1 MTAQTQLATDQIIT
15 SPQWRDWIKY
25 RNSFRFEFVIDVA
38 IPGTTFTN
46 DRTCSF
52 TAIRQ
57 GKDKAFW
64 YAHKKINGHLRRE
77 YLGIDQELDLVLLR
91 EKAIFICSDT
101 YDRQKQVQRSE
112 RKKKQS
118 LTPADKCETET
129 FSPSRSGEEIAKLR
143 AELEEV
149 KADRDRQL
157 IRIAELQNRMHQE
170 LASGFSEKD
179 KRIQELDNANW
190 QLEKRYDTL
199 NEMYRKSETARAE
212 LQAELNTLKAK
223 A

>member
-1 MTAQTQLATDQIIT
+1 MTAQTQLATEKIIT
-15 SPQWRDWIKY
+15 SPYWADWIKHK
-25 RNSFRFEFVIDVA
+25 NSFRFEFVIDVL
-38 IPGTTFTN
+38 IPGTTFTS

-77 YLGIDQELDLVLLR
+77 YLGTDQELDLTLLR

-101 YDRQKQVQRSE
+101 YDKQKQVSRTE

-118 LTPADKCETET
+118 LTFSWCETET
-129 FSPSRSGEEIAKLR
+129 YSPSRAGEEIAKLK
-143 AELEEV
+143 AELEAV

-157 IRIAELQNRMHQE
+157 IRIAELQ
-170 LASGFSEKD
+170 
-179 KRIQELDNANW
+179 
-190 QLEKRYDTL
+190 
-199 NEMYRKSETARAE
+199 
-212 LQAELNTLKAK
+212 AELNALKATV
-223 A
+223 